1 MEMQADEAS
10 SDAAVVLEGGSNR
23 LLHEG
28 LRRRATLVVEPDLEA
43 GTYGDRGEERKDGK
57 CRSGEEGE
65 TLHVGTNGACSS
77 CWFFWL
83 PKPLGVMGDYIAYN
97 KGCMGKLFPTFPY
110 EMDSWVDDLSN
121 NNVKE
126 VHPSGAP
133 LP

>member
-1 MEMQADEAS
+1 MATAGRS
-10 SDAAVVLEGGSNR
+10 A
-23 LLHEG
+23 
-28 LRRRATLVVEPDLEA
+28 RRA
-43 GTYGDRGEERKDGK
+43 K

-97 KGCMGKLFPTFPY
+97 KGCMGKFFPTFPY
-110 EMDSWVDDLSN
+110 EMDSWVDDLSS

-126 VHPSGAP
+126 CATAQVARHWTAFFSS
-133 LP
+133 